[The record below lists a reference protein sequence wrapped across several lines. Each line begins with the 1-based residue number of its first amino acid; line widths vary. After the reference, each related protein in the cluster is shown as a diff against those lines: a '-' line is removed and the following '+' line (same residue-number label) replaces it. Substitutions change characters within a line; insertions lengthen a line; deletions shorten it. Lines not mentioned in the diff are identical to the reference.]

1 MKILTVAFL
10 MLVMLLGISAIF
22 VGYSGRVQSAQE
34 SQAIPASWPCKDGGA
49 PQSCTRGATYCY
61 TRNGGGGTQCSC
73 QDNGS
78 WGPQVSCSDFKQKCS
93 KEGSGGR
100 CVKDGI
106 QTR

>member
-1 MKILTVAFL
+1 
-10 MLVMLLGISAIF
+10 MLLGISAIF